1 MQLSAKRVAMLAKRP
16 GRYHDGHGLILVV
29 VNSNNASWQLRFQ
42 RNGRERWL
50 GLGPLHTVTLKDAR
64 ERARAARLQLLD
76 GIDPIDARRTERAK
90 ATQVMTFKE
99 AAEAYNAL
107 HEQKWRNEKHR
118 KQFLASL
125 ACYAYPVLG
134 NTPVASIDTA
144 AVLRVVEPIWL
155 SKTET
160 ASRVRGRIEGVLDWA
175 TVRGHR
181 SGDNPAR
188 WKGHLAGVLPP
199 PSAVARSTHYPA
211 LPWRQVAGFMAELR
225 MREDVP
231 ARALEFTIL
240 TAART
245 GEVVGARWSEIDL
258 ETNAWIIPAARM
270 KSRRE
275 HRVPLSARAIEILL
289 GLSREDGNSH
299 IFIGARTGAGL
310 GNMAMPDVLQQM
322 DQKNVTVHG
331 FRSTFRDWAAEATA
345 HQNHVVE
352 QALAHTIGNAVEAA
366 YRRGDLFEKRRHL
379 MNDWAQ
385 FCGRPT
391 SGSVVRLH
399 REAQ

>member
-1 MQLSAKRVAMLAKRP
+1 
-16 GRYHDGHGLILVV
+16 
-29 VNSNNASWQLRFQ
+29 
-42 RNGRERWL
+42 
-50 GLGPLHTVTLKDAR
+50 
-64 ERARAARLQLLD
+64 
-76 GIDPIDARRTERAK
+76 
-90 ATQVMTFKE
+90 
-99 AAEAYNAL
+99 L

-211 LPWRQVAGFMAELR
+211 LPWRQVAEFMAELR

-289 GLSREDGNSH
+289 GLFREDGNSH

-345 HQNHVVE
+345 HQNHVIE

-379 MNDWAQ
+379 MEDWAQ

-391 SGSVVRLH
+391 SGSAVRLH